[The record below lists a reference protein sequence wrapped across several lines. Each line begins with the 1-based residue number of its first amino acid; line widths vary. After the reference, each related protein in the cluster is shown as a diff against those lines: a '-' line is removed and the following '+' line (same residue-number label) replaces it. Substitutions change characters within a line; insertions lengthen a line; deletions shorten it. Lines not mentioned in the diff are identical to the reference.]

1 MTTQIRKNPPI
12 AVIGMGCFFPK
23 ATGLKAYWRLL
34 FQAIDAVTDIP
45 ENSHWSAAD
54 YYDPN
59 PGKADRVCC
68 KRGGFLSPVMFDPTE
83 FGIPPAILEA
93 TDTSQLLGLA
103 AARAA
108 LRDAGYD
115 DARDFDRDRTS
126 VILGVTGTQEL
137 VIPLSSRLGYPK
149 WEKALRKAG
158 IPAST
163 ISQIIDDIS
172 GAYVPWQ
179 ENSFP
184 GLLGNVVAG
193 RICNRLNLGGTNCV
207 VDAAC
212 ASSMGALHL
221 ALMELSS
228 GKSDMAV
235 SGGVD
240 ALNDIFM
247 HMCFSKS
254 SVLSRSGDARP
265 FSKHAD
271 GTVLGEGVGMIILK
285 RLEDAEKDRDRIYA
299 VIRGMGSSSD
309 GKFQSI
315 YAPRMEG
322 QIKALK
328 AAYEAAGVSPAT
340 IGLVEAHGTGTRV
353 GDQVEFNA
361 LCKVY
366 GPEMPEGRRCA
377 LGSVKSMI
385 GHTKAAAGA
394 AGLIKAVLSLHHKTL
409 PPTLKADEPDP
420 NLNIESSPLYLNT
433 ATRPWFSTPDHPR
446 RAAVSAFGFGGSNFH
461 AVLEEYCAD
470 KADISWDGSVEIL
483 AFDAQS
489 PEALRRRLQEFES
502 RLPQGFED
510 AFPGLAH
517 ETRQSFSAQ
526 APCRLLMVIQDP
538 ADLPRRITKALDA
551 IASHGLN
558 PFSISDIFYG
568 SGQTPGKIGFAF
580 PGQGSQ
586 YLAMGRDLTC
596 IFPQAMKRLEAA
608 DAKCSSLNDRIYP
621 IPACSDESK
630 KDQEKTLRRTDAAQP
645 AIGAVSMA
653 MFDILNYFGIRP
665 DAVCGHSYG
674 ELCALHAAGR
684 LDADAFLSLSVL
696 RGRLMAEAGGKHAEG
711 AMAAVKSPL
720 KEIERII
727 RDFSLNVTLANRN
740 SPEQGVLSGSIEAV
754 TKAEDIFRQNGLE
767 TARLPVSAA
776 FHSPLMQEA
785 QKPFAAALER
795 IDFSKA
801 KIPVFSNVSG
811 RQYPEDSQAAR
822 KLLADQILCPVDF
835 LGNIENLFADGVRT
849 FVEVGPKAVLT
860 GLIRAVLKDRN
871 AVVTAVDASAGRRSG
886 IVDLAR
892 TLCHLASLGY
902 PADLARWENAPV
914 ETRPQRMRIPVCGA
928 NFKPA
933 PVSKE
938 PAPLQPAGRSAQ
950 VEPVQGNDAPQAAS
964 EQAVLSP
971 ESERSANAG
980 LSDMTQTPK
989 NKPDIRPQQPVSLSF
1004 QALEAVQQGLKS
1016 LQELQRQTTRAH
1028 EKFLET
1034 QAQASRTLQEMME
1047 STRKMTGIVLEAQI
1061 ASAGES
1067 VQKPAIQIPDSAVSK
1082 PSEAPPRISSK
1093 PDPVQMRET
1102 ADVSPLNPEKQTTAA
1117 ADSECLKITE
1127 TLTAVVSR
1135 LTGYPAEMLDPDMDM
1150 EADLGID
1157 SIKRVEIFS
1166 ALEEAIPGLPPV
1178 APEHMAR
1185 IRTLAQV
1192 SEHLKSSAPEN
1203 RTQDAP
1209 PEKTVADPDIPD
1221 SKIAETLTAVVSRL
1235 TGYPAEMLD
1244 PDMDMEADLGID
1256 SIKRVEIFS
1265 ALEEAIPELPPVA
1278 PEHMARIRTLAQVSE
1293 HLMEITRIRP
1303 GVATHT
1309 ASDDCGVVDENLS
1322 GQPVARSI
1330 VEIHCEAYDKS
1341 PSLPDIANAL
1351 CPGKCV
1357 YVSRDR
1363 RGLAKALSDML
1374 TSAGIDAR
1382 PVSLD
1387 SLSKTSGSQASG
1399 LIIVADSEC
1408 NDAFLKKA
1416 FSAARRLGS
1425 ELTSSAQGGGAV
1437 FAAVTAMDGAFG
1449 FQGKGGFNPVQ
1460 GGLAGL
1466 VKTAAVE
1473 WAPVLCRAVDI
1484 DPQFTDIASLAKR
1497 LVCELFAPGPVE
1509 IGLTQSARQTL
1520 VLRTA
1525 EYSPGSL
1532 DLNEQDLVV
1541 ITGGAR
1547 GVTAAAAKALARC
1560 TKSRLAL
1567 LGRSENPFEEPA
1579 WLKDLTEAVAM
1590 KKAILDNEFSGQK
1603 PTPARLESAFRRY
1616 SANREIIFT
1625 LEEIR
1630 SSGSQVRYVCADVR
1644 NPEAVRSVLDRIR
1657 SDLGPVRALI
1667 HGAGV
1672 LEDRRIVDKTPAQFD
1687 HVYDTKVRGFQAL
1700 MEALFEDP
1708 LKYIVLFS
1716 SVAARSGNRGQVD
1729 YAMANEVLN
1738 KTAQNLAVE
1747 RPDCRV
1753 VSINWGP
1760 WDGGMV
1766 GPGLKREFSK
1776 NNIPLIPIQNGAQS
1790 LIQEMSGQGPAEVI
1804 IGAGLMPDVPAP
1816 VPQEPPVQTENL
1828 FLAVK
1833 REVELSEFPILE
1845 AHKLDG
1851 KSVVPFALIAEW
1863 LGHGALHANPG
1874 LVLCGMDD
1882 IRLLKGIKLNPS
1894 DRKLIRLMA
1903 GKSRKN
1909 GSFFEVDVEIR
1920 NGIPEEKDM
1929 VHYRARALLA
1939 DRTPASP
1946 RFDAL
1951 RLNNADSYTRPM
1963 KEVYDKVLFHGEPLQ
1978 GIRRILSL
1986 SPTQMVASVS
1996 SAPPPSSW
2004 MTAPL
2009 RSAWIGDPLALDSAF
2024 QMASLWCYEQMGNVS
2039 LPSYVASYRQYC
2051 RRFPSGGLTVVLQIR
2066 ETSEHKL
2073 KGDFVFLDADRRV
2086 AATLTGYEAVMDAAL
2101 YRAFKPQYAQSA

>member
-1 MTTQIRKNPPI
+1 MTKQTRKNPPI
-12 AVIGMGCFFPK
+12 AIIGMGCFFPE
-23 ATGLKAYWRLL
+23 AAGLKAYWRLL
-34 FQAIDAVTDIP
+34 FQGIDAVTDIP
-45 ENSHWSAAD
+45 ENTHWSAAD
-54 YYDPN
+54 YYDSD
-59 PGKADRVCC
+59 PGKTDRVCC
-68 KRGGFLSPVMFDPTE
+68 KRGGFLSPVMFDPAE
-83 FGIPPAILEA
+83 FGIPPAVLEA

-115 DARDFDRDRTS
+115 DAGDFDRDRTS

-149 WEKALRKAG
+149 WEKALKNAG
-158 IPAST
+158 IPAQT
-163 ISQIIDDIS
+163 ISQIIEDIS

-193 RICNRLNLGGTNCV
+193 RICNRLNIGGTNCV

-221 ALMELSS
+221 ALMELYT

-235 SGGVD
+235 TGGVD
-240 ALNDIFM
+240 TLNDIFM

-271 GTVLGEGVGMIILK
+271 GTVLGEGVGLIVLK
-285 RLEDAEKDRDRIYA
+285 RLDDAEKDGDRIYA
-299 VIRGMGSSSD
+299 VIRGVGSSSD

-315 YAPRMEG
+315 YAPRMDG
-322 QIKALK
+322 QIKALR
-328 AAYEAAGVSPAT
+328 AAYDAARVSPAT
-340 IGLVEAHGTGTRV
+340 VGLIEAHGTGTRV

-366 GPEMPEGRRCA
+366 GPEMPEGRRSA

-385 GHTKAAAGA
+385 GHTKAAAGS

-420 NLNIESSPLYLNT
+420 NLNIENSPLYLNT
-433 ATRPWFSTPDHPR
+433 ATRPWFGAPDHPR

-461 AVLEEYCAD
+461 AVLEEYRAD
-470 KADISWDGSVEIL
+470 KTHISWDGSVQIL
-483 AFDAQS
+483 AFGAQS
-489 PEALRRRLQEFES
+489 PESLCTKLQEFES
-502 RLPQGFED
+502 RLFKNPED
-510 AFPGLAH
+510 AFSRMAH

-538 ADLPRRITKALDA
+538 ADLSRRIAKALDA
-551 IASHGLN
+551 ITSHGLN
-558 PFSISDIFYG
+558 PFGISDIYYG
-568 SGQTPGKIGFAF
+568 SGKTPGKIGFAF

-608 DAKCSSLNDRIYP
+608 DAKFGSLTDRIYP
-621 IPACSDESK
+621 IPAYSNESK
-630 KDQEKTLRRTDAAQP
+630 IEQEKALRRTDAAQP

-653 MFDILNYFGIRP
+653 MFDILEYFGIRP

-684 LDADAFLSLSVL
+684 IDADALLNLSIL
-696 RGRLMAEAGGKHAEG
+696 RGRLMAEAGAKHAEG
-711 AMAAVKSPL
+711 AMAAVKAPL

-727 RDFSLNVTLANRN
+727 RDFSLNVILANRN
-740 SPEQGVLSGSIEAV
+740 SPDQGVLSGSIEAL
-754 TKAEDIFRQNGLE
+754 TNAEEIFRKNGLE
-767 TARLPVSAA
+767 AARLPVSAA

-785 QKPFAAALER
+785 QKPFADALKQIE
-795 IDFSKA
+795 FAKA
-801 KIPVFSNVSG
+801 IIPVYSNVSG

-822 KLLADQILCPVDF
+822 KLLADQILNPVDF
-835 LGNIENLFADGVRT
+835 LGNIENLFAFGVRT

-860 GLIRAVLKDRN
+860 GLTRSILKDRN
-871 AVVTAVDASAGRRSG
+871 AVAIAVDGSLGQRSG

-892 TLCHLASLGY
+892 ILSHLAAMGY
-902 PADLARWENAPV
+902 SADLTRWEDVPV
-914 ETRPQRMRIPVCGA
+914 ENRPQRMRIPVCGA
-928 NFKPA
+928 NFQPKPISEKPA
-933 PVSKE
+933 P
-938 PAPLQPAGRSAQ
+938 PQPAGPLVQ
-950 VEPVQGNDAPQAAS
+950 TEPVHGLKTRQTTSKPAAQTPQF
-964 EQAVLSP
+964 EQPVNS
-971 ESERSANAG
+971 G
-980 LSDMTQTPK
+980 FSDMTQSPEKKLDT
-989 NKPDIRPQQPVSLSF
+989 RTQQPESLSY
-1004 QALEAVQQGLKS
+1004 QALKAVQEGLKS
-1016 LQELQRQTTRAH
+1016 LQELQRQTTRVH

-1034 QAQASRTLQEMME
+1034 QAQAGRTLQEIME
-1047 STRKMTGIVLEAQI
+1047 STRKMAGIVMEAQS
-1061 ASAGES
+1061 ASADQLI
-1067 VQKPAIQIPDSAVSK
+1067 QKHAIQTPDSAVSK
-1082 PSEAPPRISSK
+1082 PSASPQISPES
-1093 PDPVQMRET
+1093 DPVQMGKT
-1102 ADVSPLNPEKQTTAA
+1102 ADISPVNPGKTDAA
-1117 ADSECLKITE
+1117 PNIPDLKIDA
-1127 TLTAVVSR
+1127 TLTGVVSR
-1135 LTGYPAEMLDPDMDM
+1135 LTGYPVEMLDPEMDM

-1178 APEHMAR
+1178 APENMAR

-1192 SEHLKSSAPEN
+1192 AEHL
-1203 RTQDAP
+1203 T
-1209 PEKTVADPDIPD
+1209 
-1221 SKIAETLTAVVSRL
+1221 
-1235 TGYPAEMLD
+1235 
-1244 PDMDMEADLGID
+1244 
-1256 SIKRVEIFS
+1256 
-1265 ALEEAIPELPPVA
+1265 
-1278 PEHMARIRTLAQVSE
+1278 
-1293 HLMEITRIRP
+1293 EITRIRP
-1303 GVATHT
+1303 STATQT
-1309 ASDDCGVVDENLS
+1309 ASDNHGVADEGPPL
-1322 GQPVARSI
+1322 QPIARSI
-1330 VEIHCEAYDKS
+1330 VEIHGQAYDNS
-1341 PSLPDIANAL
+1341 PSLPNIANRL

-1363 RGLAKALSDML
+1363 RGVGKALSSLL
-1374 TSAGIDAR
+1374 TSAGVDSRLA
-1382 PVSLD
+1382 SLD
-1387 SLSKTSGSQASG
+1387 SVSKTSDIPASG
-1399 LIIVADSEC
+1399 LIIVADPDC

-1416 FSAARRLGS
+1416 FLAARRLGP
-1425 ELTSSAQGGGAV
+1425 ELTASAQGGGAV
-1437 FAAVTAMDGAFG
+1437 FAAITAMDGAFG
-1449 FQGKGGFNPVQ
+1449 FHGKGGFNPVQ

-1466 VKTAAVE
+1466 VKTAAIE
-1473 WAPVLCRAVDI
+1473 WAPILCRAVDI
-1484 DPQFTDIASLAKR
+1484 DPQFTDISSLARR
-1497 LVCELFAPGPVE
+1497 LISELFSPGPVE
-1509 IGLTQSARQTL
+1509 IGLTQSTRQTL
-1520 VLRTA
+1520 VVRTA
-1525 EYSPGSL
+1525 EYPAGSL

-1541 ITGGAR
+1541 VTGGAR
-1547 GVTAAAAKALARC
+1547 GVTAEAAKAMARC
-1560 TKSRLAL
+1560 SQCRLAL
-1567 LGRSENPFEEPA
+1567 LGRSESPFEEPA
-1579 WLKDLTEAVAM
+1579 WLKDLTEAGAM
-1590 KKAILDNEFSGQK
+1590 KKAILDNEFSGRK
-1603 PTPARLESAFRRY
+1603 PSPAMLESAFRRY
-1616 SANREIIFT
+1616 AANREIIRT
-1625 LEEIR
+1625 LEAIQ

-1644 NPEAVRSVLDRIR
+1644 KPEAVRSVLDQIR
-1657 SDLGPVRALI
+1657 SDFGPVRALI

-1687 HVYDTKVRGFQAL
+1687 HVYDTKVKGFRAL
-1700 MEALFEDP
+1700 MEALSKDP

-1716 SVAARSGNRGQVD
+1716 SVAARSGNKGQAD

-1738 KTAQNLAVE
+1738 KTAQNLAAE
-1747 RPDCRV
+1747 RSNCRV

-1766 GPGLKREFSK
+1766 GPGLKREFSR
-1776 NNIPLIPIQNGAQS
+1776 NNIPLIPIQNGSQS
-1790 LIQEMSGQGPAEVI
+1790 LIREMSGQGPAEVV
-1804 IGAGLMPDVPAP
+1804 IGAGLMPDVPTP
-1816 VPQEPPVQTENL
+1816 VPQESPVQTENL

-1833 REVELSEFPILE
+1833 REVDLSEFPILE

-1882 IRLLKGIKLNPS
+1882 IRLLKGIQLNPS

-1909 GSFFEVDVEIR
+1909 GAFFEVDVEIR

-1929 VHYRARALLA
+1929 VHYRARALLS

-1986 SPTQMVASVS
+1986 TPTQMVALVS

-2051 RRFPSGGLTVVLQIR
+2051 RRFPSGELTVVLQIR

-2073 KGDFVFLDADRRV
+2073 KGDFVFLDADRKM
-2086 AATLTGYEAVMDAAL
+2086 AAALTGYEAVMDAAL